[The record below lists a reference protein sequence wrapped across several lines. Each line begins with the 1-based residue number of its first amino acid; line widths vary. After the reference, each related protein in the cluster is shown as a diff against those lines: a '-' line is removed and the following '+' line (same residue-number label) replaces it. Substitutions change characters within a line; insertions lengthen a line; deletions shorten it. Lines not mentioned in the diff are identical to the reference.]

1 MFQFTQSVQLMPDPG
16 ERVEDLLPAHVPN
29 QKIAEVLFNIAT
41 ILEMQQANPYRI
53 QAYRNAARGI
63 LAMPEPVSPYFARG
77 AKPPVPGLGERL
89 LRKITEL
96 VMTGHMTF
104 YDDLCE
110 ESLPEDVRE
119 LMRVPHVGPRTAL
132 RLAGQLDIHT
142 VPALL
147 DAAERQRLRPHYG
160 FGARSERRLA
170 EGALAVLVES
180 TSIAEEPAEEG
191 RPAASVEREP
201 TEPVPTS
208 VQDET
213 ESTPHAA

>member
-63 LAMPEPVSPYFARG
+63 LAMPEPVGPYFARG

-89 LRKITEL
+89 RRKITEL
-96 VMTGHMTF
+96 VITGHMTF

-119 LMRVPHVGPRTAL
+119 LMRVPFVGPRTAL
-132 RLAGQLDIHT
+132 RLAGQLDIHS

-147 DAAERQRLRPHYG
+147 EAAEHQRLRPHYG
-160 FGARSERRLA
+160 FGPRSERRLA
-170 EGALAVLVES
+170 EGAMAALAE
-180 TSIAEEPAEEG
+180 
-191 RPAASVEREP
+191 AAHEP
-201 TEPVPTS
+201 TEISDQPA
-208 VQDET
+208 EHGA
-213 ESTPHAA
+213 ERGAGAEPHAA